1 MAKDDFSKK
10 ELQEMAQEAVDNN
23 VVKNESASE
32 YFRAQVHEKDI
43 RLNDFLPKTTIVGVS
58 PEIDNEARN
67 LANHFKWVTSN
78 RYDLITEKILKIL
91 DVFGVEIKQR
101 RIHADHQSIR
111 FRRVVKNKRFLA
123 KFFRLRSQARKFS
136 NSKSKQKDKK
146 IVEFVREI
154 LEIAA

>member
-1 MAKDDFSKK
+1 MPKNNFSKK
-10 ELQEMAQEAVDNN
+10 ELQEMAQEVVDNKI
-23 VVKNESASE
+23 VKSESASE

-43 RLNDFLPKTTIVGVS
+43 SLNNVLPKTTIVGVS

-67 LANHFKWVTSN
+67 LAKHFKWIASN
-78 RYDLITEKILKIL
+78 RYDVITEKVLKIL

-101 RIHADHQSIR
+101 PMHEDHQSIR
-111 FRRVVKNKRFLA
+111 FRRVFKNKRFLNR
-123 KFFRLRSQARKFS
+123 FFRLRSQAQVFS
-136 NSKSKQKDKK
+136 NSNSKHKDKK